1 MLDSLGLNINDL
13 PVHCLSPIN
22 LQYGNSVRIL
32 KMFTLKIKKVNV
44 GAIFRKMVYKKHKI
58 AYKIAAVLLFV
69 IYILIFEH
77 LMILENHPENANI
90 ITAIY
95 WATNTIT
102 TVGGYG
108 DVIFTSQAGRLF
120 TVIVQILGVILIA
133 SFLVNFVIT
142 PWMDRVIKFRLPR
155 KVSKGTKD
163 HIIICG
169 YNQLVE
175 TLIDELAEQ
184 DFQFVIVDEEEELI
198 RELSYKD
205 IPCIFGVPS
214 DKQTL
219 INAGIEKA
227 RLLIAN
233 KSDEKNAN
241 IILTAREFDHLTI
254 IGIVEDMSNSK
265 YLKYAGADAVVSPKL
280 MFGQFIG
287 KKAMDK
293 LVSRV
298 TGATEIFEGV
308 HVVEFPIYLKSPL
321 IGKTIKEVSN
331 RWNLAGAK
339 IVGIWKSGT
348 LSFDPKEEDIIREN
362 SVLLAVGT
370 PEGLAKLK
378 KLIY

>member
-1 MLDSLGLNINDL
+1 MFISRRKKINIKARL
-13 PVHCLSPIN
+13 
-22 LQYGNSVRIL
+22 RKIL
-32 KMFTLKIKKVNV
+32 HKKSD
-44 GAIFRKMVYKKHKI
+44 I
-58 AYKIAAVLLFV
+58 AYKTAAVLLLVSYVLLFK
-69 IYILIFEH
+69 Y
-77 LMILENHPENANI
+77 LMILENQPENANV

-95 WATNTIT
+95 FASSTIY
-102 TVGGYG
+102 TVGYG
-108 DVIFTSQAGRLF
+108 DVVFRSLAGRVF
-120 TVIVQILGVILIA
+120 TIIIQLVGIILI
-133 SFLVNFVIT
+133 SGFLVNYIIS
-142 PWMDRVIKFRLPR
+142 PWMDKVVKFRLPR
-155 KVSKGTKD
+155 KVSPGMKD

-175 TLIDELAEQ
+175 TLIDELTEQ
-184 DFQFVIVDEEEELI
+184 QLMFVIVDEEEELI

-205 IPCIFGVPS
+205 TSCILGVPS

-241 IILTAREFDHLTI
+241 IVLTAREFDHLTI
-254 IGIVEDMSNSK
+254 IAIVEDRANSK
-265 YLKYAGADAVVSPKL
+265 YLKYAGADTVVSPKW

-287 KKAMDK
+287 KKAMDR

-321 IGKTIKEVSN
+321 IGKTIKEVSSQQH
-331 RWNLAGAK
+331 LADAK

-348 LSFDPKEEDIIREN
+348 LFFDPKEEDVIKEN
-362 SVLLAVGT
+362 SVLLAIGT

-378 KLIY
+378 KLTH

>member
-1 MLDSLGLNINDL
+1 MLIPRRTRINIRSRL
-13 PVHCLSPIN
+13 
-22 LQYGNSVRIL
+22 R
-32 KMFTLKIKKVNV
+32 KIFPKKSN
-44 GAIFRKMVYKKHKI
+44 I
-58 AYKIAAVLLFV
+58 AYRIAIVILLILYV
-69 IYILIFEH
+69 LIFEY
-77 LMILENHPENANI
+77 LMVLEGQPNNANI
-90 ITAIY
+90 VTAIY
-95 WATNTIT
+95 FASSTIF
-102 TVGGYG
+102 TVGYG
-108 DVIFTSQAGRLF
+108 DIVFRSLAGRIF
-120 TVIVQILGVILIA
+120 SVIVQFVGIILI
-133 SFLVNFVIT
+133 SGFLINYVIT
-142 PWMDRVIKFRLPR
+142 PWMDRVVKFRLPR
-155 KVSKGTKD
+155 KVSSGVKD

-184 DFQFVIVDEEEELI
+184 ELMFLIVDDEEELI

-205 IPCIFGVPS
+205 IPCIFGVSS

-227 RLLIAN
+227 RLLITN
-233 KSDEKNAN
+233 KSDETNAN
-241 IILTAREFDHLTI
+241 IVLTAREFDHITI
-254 IGIVEDMSNSK
+254 IAIVEDRSNSK
-265 YLKYAGADAVVSPKL
+265 YLKYAGADTVVSPKS

-287 KKAMDK
+287 NKAMDR

-308 HVVEFPIYLKSPL
+308 NIVEFPVYLKSPL

-331 RWNLAGAK
+331 QQHLANTK

-362 SVLLAVGT
+362 SVLLAIGT

-378 KLIY
+378 KFTH

>member
-1 MLDSLGLNINDL
+1 
-13 PVHCLSPIN
+13 
-22 LQYGNSVRIL
+22 
-32 KMFTLKIKKVNV
+32 MFTLRIKKNNIR
-44 GAIFRKMVYKKHKI
+44 AWLRKILHKKSDI
-58 AYKIAAVLLFV
+58 AYKTAAVLLFIAYV
-69 IYILIFEH
+69 LIFEC
-77 LMILENHPENANI
+77 LMILENQPNNANV

-95 WATNTIT
+95 FASSTIC
-102 TVGGYG
+102 TVGYG
-108 DVIFTSQAGRLF
+108 DVVFRSLAGRSF
-120 TVIVQILGVILIA
+120 TIIIQIVGIILI
-133 SFLVNFVIT
+133 SGFLLNYVIS
-142 PWMDRVIKFRLPR
+142 PWMDKVVKFRLPR
-155 KVSKGTKD
+155 KVSPGMKD

-175 TLIDELAEQ
+175 TLIDELTEQ
-184 DFQFVIVDEEEELI
+184 QLMFVIVDDEEELI

-205 IPCIFGVPS
+205 TSCILGVPS
-214 DKQTL
+214 DQQTL

-227 RLLIAN
+227 RILIAN

-241 IILTAREFDHLTI
+241 IVLTAREFDHLTI
-254 IGIVEDMSNSK
+254 IAIVEDRSNSK
-265 YLKYAGADAVVSPKL
+265 YLKYAGADTVVSPKS

-287 KKAMDK
+287 KKAMDR

-331 RWNLAGAK
+331 QQHLAGAK

-348 LSFDPKEEDIIREN
+348 LSFDPKEEDVIREN
-362 SVLLAVGT
+362 SILLAIGS

-378 KLIY
+378 KLTH

>member
-1 MLDSLGLNINDL
+1 
-13 PVHCLSPIN
+13 
-22 LQYGNSVRIL
+22 
-32 KMFTLKIKKVNV
+32 MFTLKIIKVNV

-108 DVIFTSQAGRLF
+108 DVIFTSLTGRLF

-254 IGIVEDMSNSK
+254 IGIVEDISNSK
-265 YLKYAGADAVVSPKL
+265 YLKYAGADAVVSPKS

-348 LSFDPKEEDIIREN
+348 LSFDPKKEDIIREN

>member
-1 MLDSLGLNINDL
+1 MFISRRTRTNIKARL
-13 PVHCLSPIN
+13 
-22 LQYGNSVRIL
+22 R
-32 KMFTLKIKKVNV
+32 KIFHKKSN
-44 GAIFRKMVYKKHKI
+44 I
-58 AYKIAAVLLFV
+58 ASRTAVVLLFV
-69 IYILIFEH
+69 LYVLIFKY
-77 LMILENHPENANI
+77 LMILDNQPQNANI

-95 WATNTIT
+95 FASSTIY
-102 TVGGYG
+102 TVGYG
-108 DVIFTSQAGRLF
+108 DVVFRSLAGRIF
-120 TVIVQILGVILIA
+120 SVFVQVIGVILI
-133 SFLVNFVIT
+133 SGFLINYIIT
-142 PWMDRVIKFRLPR
+142 PWMDKVVKLRLPR
-155 KVSKGTKD
+155 KVSSGMKD

-184 DFQFVIVDEEEELI
+184 ELKFVIVEDDEELI

-233 KSDEKNAN
+233 KSDEKNAD
-241 IILTAREFDHLTI
+241 IILTAREFDHITI
-254 IGIVEDMSNSK
+254 IGIVEDRSNSK
-265 YLKYAGADAVVSPKL
+265 YLKYAGADTVVSPKS

-287 KKAMDK
+287 KKAMDR

-308 HVVEFPIYLKSPL
+308 HIVEFPIYLKSPL
-321 IGKTIKEVSN
+321 IGKTVKEVSN
-331 RWNLAGAK
+331 QQHLANSK

-362 SVLLAVGT
+362 SVLLAIGT

-378 KLIY
+378 KLTH